1 MNDIYGFRKAFTAGQ
16 AIVREGDSGDEMY
29 IVRSGKVRV
38 SKGSGADSVTLAV
51 LGSGEF
57 FGEMALMGEY
67 KRSATATAETDTTLT
82 VVDKQTFSA
91 FVSEPIVHDIMSKM
105 AQRIR
110 QLDEKVVDSERS
122 DQSRRAHLG
131 SIVEQRHWFV

>member
-1 MNDIYGFRKAFTAGQ
+1 MSDIYGFRRNLAAGQ
-16 AIVREGDSGDEMY
+16 TIVREGDTGDEMY

-38 SKGSGADSVTLAV
+38 FKSSEGNSVTLAV
-51 LGSGEF
+51 LGPGEF

-67 KRSATATAETDTTLT
+67 RRSASASAETDVEVT
-82 VVDKQTFSA
+82 VVDKKTFSA
-91 FVSEPIVHDIMSKM
+91 FVSEPIVHDIMNKM

-110 QLDEKVVDSERS
+110 QLDEKVLDSEIS